1 MNNFWN
7 NIRRYPS
14 FFISSMAGLIIVML
28 TSFTS
33 LSKTRTLRFLGIV
46 LSALF
51 LFTIFNIVRT
61 MIAL

>member
-14 FFISSMAGLIIVML
+14 FFISSVAGLIIIIL

-33 LSKTRTLRFLGIV
+33 LFKTPRLRFIIIV
-46 LSALF
+46 LMFLILLALSF
-51 LFTIFNIVRT
+51 IIKT
-61 MIAL
+61 MLAL